1 MGIKAKFNRNDVR
14 KDIMAQK
21 ANIEGGIFQILAF
34 VGEDFVS
41 KARQALII
49 DSGLFSKGDY
59 TDRTANLRGSIGYF
73 ILKDGRIVKRG
84 LEGTSEGKSA
94 AVSMI
99 SDAKKVENGFQLV
112 GVAGMDYAS
121 YVEAMGYNVITSQA
135 EVALVDLSSMLR
147 SFAAKKGFSIDVSN
161 GVVTA
166 MR

>member
-1 MGIKAKFNRNDVR
+1 MGIKAKFDKNYVR
-14 KDIMAQK
+14 KEIAAQMAK
-21 ANIEGGIFQILAF
+21 IEGSILQILAF

-41 KARQALII
+41 KARQALSI
-49 DSGLFSKGDY
+49 DAGLFKKGDY

-73 ILKDGRIVKRG
+73 ILKNGRIVKRG

-94 AVSMI
+94 ALSML
-99 SDAKKVENGFQLV
+99 SDVKKVEKGFQLV

-121 YVEAMGYNVITSQA
+121 HVEAMGYNVITSQA

-147 SFAAKKGFSIDVSN
+147 TFAAKKGFSIDVRN